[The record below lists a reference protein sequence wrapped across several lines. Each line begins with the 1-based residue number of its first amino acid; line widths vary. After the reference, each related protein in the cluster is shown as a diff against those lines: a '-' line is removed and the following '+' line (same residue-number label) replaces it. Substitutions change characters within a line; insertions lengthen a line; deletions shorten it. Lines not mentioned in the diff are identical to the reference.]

1 MIHKHDKIM
10 IQTKNKL
17 WASALLPFAFASS
30 TLTGQSAAEDVA
42 LDETVVVGNTLA
54 AGTVSSLGTPTAVLD
69 VPQSL
74 SITTAETIE
83 ERGFNSIG
91 DIIDYTP
98 GVNQSQGEGHRDAVV
113 FRGVRSTADFFIDG
127 VRDDV
132 QYYRPLYNIEQ
143 VEILKGPNALFFGRG
158 GAGGVLNRSLKKGV
172 VGQNFNGYKFS
183 VDSFGAA
190 ELQVDSNT
198 AVNNDLAIRVN
209 AYYERY
215 ANHRDYFD
223 GNGYGVNPTVQFKLS
238 DETTLNASYEY
249 LDHTRFIDRG
259 IPTYNGE
266 PVDALN
272 GVFFGDKNLNES
284 EFRAHVLR
292 LDLAHSL
299 SDETAAKLTLSY
311 GDYDK
316 AYGNYYA
323 NAYNAVN
330 QTVDLKGYID
340 TTDRNTFT
348 LSNSLSH
355 EFQLGTLENVLILGS
370 EYISTSN
377 DNDRYNAVTA
387 SAYSISNIPNFSGSF
402 DYSSSGLKDHT
413 EAELDV
419 VSIFFQDTI
428 SLTDSLDLVL
438 GGRFDRFDLS
448 VDNVKTPAKSGNQ
461 DDSHFSPRVGFVY
474 KPQESVSLYTSY
486 SETFVPQSG
495 EQYANLG
502 DDALDADEFSNIEAG
517 IKWNLVDGYEVSAA
531 IFQIDQ
537 DLATDDGSGGSIFLT
552 NEITGFETQFVGQL
566 SENWTLTAS
575 YSFLDGEE
583 ADGDRPKEL
592 PEDMFSVW
600 NHYQASERL
609 GLGLGAI
616 YQDESIIKNDPA
628 PVLPDYFR
636 VDAAAYYVIN
646 EDLRLQ
652 LNIENL
658 LDETYYP
665 SAHSTHQ
672 ATVGAPINS
681 RISISGRF

>member
-1 MIHKHDKIM
+1 MK
-10 IQTKNKL
+10 QTKNKL
-17 WASALLPFAFASS
+17 WASAFLPFAFASS
-30 TLTGQSAAEDVA
+30 ALTGQSAAEDVA
-42 LDETVVVGNTLA
+42 LDETVVVGNSLA
-54 AGTVSSLGTPTAVLD
+54 ADTVSSLGTPTAVLD

-74 SITTAETIE
+74 SITSADVID

-113 FRGVRSTADFFIDG
+113 FRGVRSTADFFVDG

-132 QYYRPLYNIEQ
+132 QYYRPLYNVEQ
-143 VEILKGPNALFFGRG
+143 VEILRGPNALFFGRG
-158 GAGGVLNRSLKKGV
+158 GAGGVLNRVSKKGV
-172 VGQNFNGYKFS
+172 IGQDFNAYKFG

-190 ELQVDSNT
+190 ELQVDSNS
-198 AVNNDLAIRVN
+198 AVNEDVAVRIN

-215 ANHRDYFD
+215 ANHRDYYD
-223 GNGYGVNPTVQFKLS
+223 GDGYGVNPTVQFKLS
-238 DETTLNASYEY
+238 DQTTLNASYEY

-259 IPTYNGE
+259 IPTDPTTGE

-272 GVFFGDKNLNES
+272 GVFFGDKDLNES
-284 EFRAHVLR
+284 EFEAHVLR
-292 LDLAHSL
+292 LDLAHSF
-299 SDETAAKLTLSY
+299 SDETAAQVTLSY

-323 NAYNAVN
+323 NAYNAGN
-330 QTVDLKGYID
+330 QTVELKGYID
-340 TTDRNTFT
+340 TTDRSTLT

-355 EFQLGTLENVLILGS
+355 AFEVGAVEHALLLGA

-377 DNDRYNAVTA
+377 DNDRYKAVT
-387 SAYSISNIPNFSGSF
+387 SSNYSISNLANFSGSF
-402 DYSSSGLKDHT
+402 DYTDLNDDT
-413 EAELDV
+413 EADLDV
-419 VSIFFQDTI
+419 VSVFVQDTI
-428 SLTDSLDLVL
+428 SLSDSLDVIL

-448 VDNVKTPAKSGNQ
+448 VNNVKTPSESGSQ

-474 KPQESVSLYTSY
+474 KPQESVSLYASY

-502 DDALDADEFSNIEAG
+502 KDALDADEFTNLEAG
-517 IKWNLVDGYEVSAA
+517 VKWNLNEGYELSCA

-537 DLATDDGSGGSIFLT
+537 DFAEDDGNGGSTFIT
-552 NEITGFETQFVGQL
+552 TEITGFETQFVGQL
-566 SENWTLTAS
+566 SENWTLTAG
-575 YSFLDGEE
+575 YSFLDGEDK
-583 ADGDRPKEL
+583 DGNRPKEL
-592 PEDMFSVW
+592 PENMFSVW
-600 NHYQASERL
+600 NYYQASEKL
-609 GLGLGAI
+609 GLGIGAI
-616 YQDESIIKNDPA
+616 YQDESIIKNDPT

-636 VDAAAYYVIN
+636 VDAAAYYAIN

-672 ATVGAPINS
+672 ATVGAPINA

>member
-1 MIHKHDKIM
+1 MK
-10 IQTKNKL
+10 QTKNKL
-17 WASALLPFAFASS
+17 WASAFLPFAFASS
-30 TLTGQSAAEDVA
+30 ALTGQSAAEDVA
-42 LDETVVVGNTLA
+42 LDETVVVGNSLA
-54 AGTVSSLGTPTAVLD
+54 ADTVSSLGTPTAVLD

-74 SITTAETIE
+74 SITSADVID

-113 FRGVRSTADFFIDG
+113 FRGVRSTADFFVDG

-132 QYYRPLYNIEQ
+132 QYYRPLYNVEQ
-143 VEILKGPNALFFGRG
+143 VEILRGPNALFFGRG
-158 GAGGVLNRSLKKGV
+158 GAGGVLNRVSKKGV
-172 VGQNFNGYKFS
+172 IGQDFNAYKFG

-190 ELQVDSNT
+190 ELQVDSNSALNEDV
-198 AVNNDLAIRVN
+198 AVRIN

-215 ANHRDYFD
+215 ANHRDYYD
-223 GNGYGVNPTVQFKLS
+223 GDGYGVNPTVQFKLS
-238 DETTLNASYEY
+238 DQTTLNASYEY

-259 IPTYNGE
+259 IPTDPTTGE

-272 GVFFGDKNLNES
+272 GVFFGDKDLNES
-284 EFRAHVLR
+284 EFEAHVLR
-292 LDLAHSL
+292 LDLAHSF
-299 SDETAAKLTLSY
+299 SDETAAKVTLSY

-323 NAYNAVN
+323 NAYNSVN
-330 QTVDLKGYID
+330 QTVELKGYID
-340 TTDRNTFT
+340 TTDRSTLT

-355 EFQLGTLENVLILGS
+355 VFEVGSVEHALLLGA

-377 DNDRYNAVTA
+377 DNDRYKAVT
-387 SAYSISNIPNFSGSF
+387 SSNYSIANLANFSGSF
-402 DYSSSGLKDHT
+402 DYTDLNDDT
-413 EAELDV
+413 EADLDV
-419 VSIFFQDTI
+419 VSVFIQDTI
-428 SLTDSLDLVL
+428 SLSNSLDVIL

-448 VDNVKTPAKSGNQ
+448 VNNVMTPAESGSQ

-474 KPQESVSLYTSY
+474 KPQESVSLYASY

-502 DDALDADEFSNIEAG
+502 KDALDADEFTNLEAG
-517 IKWNLVDGYEVSAA
+517 VKWNLHEGYELSCA

-537 DLATDDGSGGSIFLT
+537 DFAEDDGNGGSTFIT
-552 NEITGFETQFVGQL
+552 TEITGFETQFVGQL
-566 SENWTLTAS
+566 SENWTLTAG
-575 YSFLDGEE
+575 YSFLDGEDK
-583 ADGDRPKEL
+583 DGNRPKEL
-592 PEDMFSVW
+592 PENMFSVW
-600 NHYQASERL
+600 NYYQASEKL

-616 YQDESIIKNDPA
+616 YQDESIIKNDPS

-636 VDAAAYYVIN
+636 VDAAAYYAIN

-672 ATVGAPINS
+672 ATVGAPINA

>member
-1 MIHKHDKIM
+1 MK
-10 IQTKNKL
+10 QTKNKL
-17 WASALLPFAFASS
+17 WASAFLPFAFASS
-30 TLTGQSAAEDVA
+30 ALTGQSAAEDVA
-42 LDETVVVGNTLA
+42 LDETVVVGNSLA
-54 AGTVSSLGTPTAVLD
+54 ADTVSSLGTPTAVLD

-74 SITTAETIE
+74 SITSADVID

-113 FRGVRSTADFFIDG
+113 FRGVRSTADFFVDG

-132 QYYRPLYNIEQ
+132 QYYRPLYNVEQ
-143 VEILKGPNALFFGRG
+143 VEILRGPNALFFGRG
-158 GAGGVLNRSLKKGV
+158 GAGGVLNRVSKKGV
-172 VGQNFNGYKFS
+172 IGQDFNAYKFG

-190 ELQVDSNT
+190 ELQVDSNS
-198 AVNNDLAIRVN
+198 AVNEGVAVRIN

-215 ANHRDYFD
+215 ANHRDYYD
-223 GNGYGVNPTVQFKLS
+223 GDGYGVNPTVQFKLS
-238 DETTLNASYEY
+238 DQTTLNASYEY

-259 IPTYNGE
+259 IPTDPTTGE

-272 GVFFGDKNLNES
+272 GVFFGDKDLNES
-284 EFRAHVLR
+284 EFEAHVLR
-292 LDLAHSL
+292 LDLAHSF
-299 SDETAAKLTLSY
+299 SDETAAQVTLSY

-323 NAYNAVN
+323 NAYNAGN
-330 QTVDLKGYID
+330 QTVELKGYID
-340 TTDRNTFT
+340 TTDRSTLT

-355 EFQLGTLENVLILGS
+355 AFEVGAVEHALLLGA

-377 DNDRYNAVTA
+377 DNDRYKAVT
-387 SAYSISNIPNFSGSF
+387 SSNYSISNLANFSGSF
-402 DYSSSGLKDHT
+402 DYTDLNDDT
-413 EAELDV
+413 EADLDV
-419 VSIFFQDTI
+419 VSVFVQDTI
-428 SLTDSLDLVL
+428 SLSDSLDVIL

-448 VDNVKTPAKSGNQ
+448 VNNVKTPSESGSQ

-474 KPQESVSLYTSY
+474 KPQESVSLYASY

-502 DDALDADEFSNIEAG
+502 KDALDADEFTNLEAG
-517 IKWNLVDGYEVSAA
+517 VKWNLNEGYELSCA

-537 DLATDDGSGGSIFLT
+537 DFAEDDGNGGSTFIT
-552 NEITGFETQFVGQL
+552 TEITGFETQFVGQL
-566 SENWTLTAS
+566 SENWTLTAG
-575 YSFLDGEE
+575 YSFLDGEDK
-583 ADGDRPKEL
+583 DGNRPKEL
-592 PEDMFSVW
+592 PENMFSVW
-600 NHYQASERL
+600 NYYQASEKL
-609 GLGLGAI
+609 GLGIGAI
-616 YQDESIIKNDPA
+616 YQDESIIKNDPT

-636 VDAAAYYVIN
+636 VDAAAYYAIN

-672 ATVGAPINS
+672 ATVGAPINA

>member
-1 MIHKHDKIM
+1 MK
-10 IQTKNKL
+10 QTKNKL
-17 WASALLPFAFASS
+17 WAGAFLPLAFASS
-30 TLTGQSAAEDVA
+30 ALTGQSAAEDVA
-42 LDETVVVGNTLA
+42 LDETVVVGNSLA
-54 AGTVSSLGTPTAVLD
+54 ADTVSSLGTPTAVLD

-74 SITTAETIE
+74 SITTADVID

-113 FRGVRSTADFFIDG
+113 FRGVRSTADFFVDG

-132 QYYRPLYNIEQ
+132 QYYRPLYNVEQ
-143 VEILKGPNALFFGRG
+143 VEILRGPNALFFGRG
-158 GAGGVLNRSLKKGV
+158 GAGGVLNRVSKKGV
-172 VGQNFNGYKFS
+172 IGQDFNAYKFG
-183 VDSFGAA
+183 VDSFSAA
-190 ELQVDSNT
+190 ELQVDSNS
-198 AVNNDLAIRVN
+198 AVSEDVAVRIN

-215 ANHRDYFD
+215 ENHRDYYD
-223 GNGYGVNPTVQFKLS
+223 GDGYGVNPTVQFKLS
-238 DETTLNASYEY
+238 DQTTLNASYEY

-259 IPTYNGE
+259 IPTDPTTGE

-272 GVFFGDKNLNES
+272 DVFFGDKDLNES
-284 EFRAHVLR
+284 EFEAHVLR
-292 LDLAHSL
+292 LDLAHSF
-299 SDETAAKLTLSY
+299 SDETAAKVTLSY

-323 NAYNAVN
+323 NAYDAGN
-330 QTVDLKGYID
+330 QTVELKGYID
-340 TTDRNTFT
+340 TTDRSTLT

-355 EFQLGTLENVLILGS
+355 SFEVGAVEHALLLGA

-377 DNDRYNAVTA
+377 DNDRYKAVK
-387 SAYSISNIPNFSGSF
+387 SSNYSIANLANFSGSF
-402 DYSSSGLKDHT
+402 DYTDLNDDT
-413 EAELDV
+413 EADLDV
-419 VSIFFQDTI
+419 VSVFVQDTI
-428 SLTDSLDLVL
+428 ALSDSLDVIL

-448 VDNVKTPAKSGNQ
+448 VNNVMTSADSGSQ

-474 KPQESVSLYTSY
+474 KPQESVSLYASY

-502 DDALDADEFSNIEAG
+502 DEALDADEFSNLEAG
-517 IKWNLVDGYEVSAA
+517 VKWNLKDGYDLSLA

-537 DLATDDGSGGSIFLT
+537 DFADSDGNGGSTFIT
-552 NEITGFETQFVGQL
+552 TEITGFETQFVGQL
-566 SENWTLTAS
+566 SENWTLTAG
-575 YSFLDGEE
+575 YSFLDGEDK
-583 ADGDRPKEL
+583 DGDRPKEL
-592 PEDMFSVW
+592 PENMFSVW
-600 NHYQASERL
+600 NYYQASEKL

-616 YQDESIIKNDPA
+616 YQDESIIRNDPT

-636 VDAAAYYVIN
+636 VDAAAYYAIN
-646 EDLRLQ
+646 EDLGLQ
-652 LNIENL
+652 LNIENV

-672 ATVGAPINS
+672 ATVGAPINA

>member
-1 MIHKHDKIM
+1 MKH
-10 IQTKNKL
+10 TKNKL
-17 WASALLPFAFASS
+17 WASAFLPFAFASS
-30 TLTGQSAAEDVA
+30 ALTGQSAAEDVA
-42 LDETVVVGNTLA
+42 LDETVVVGNSLA
-54 AGTVSSLGTPTAVLD
+54 ADTVSSLGTPTAVLD

-74 SITTAETIE
+74 SITTAETID

-113 FRGVRSTADFFIDG
+113 FRGVRSTADFFVDG

-132 QYYRPLYNIEQ
+132 QYYRPLYNVEQ
-143 VEILKGPNALFFGRG
+143 VEILRGPNALFFGRG
-158 GAGGVLNRSLKKGV
+158 GAGGVLNRVSKKGII
-172 VGQNFNGYKFS
+172 GQDFNAYKFG

-190 ELQVDSNT
+190 ELQVDSNS
-198 AVNNDLAIRVN
+198 AVNEDVAVRIN

-215 ANHRDYFD
+215 ANHRDYYD
-223 GNGYGVNPTVQFKLS
+223 GDGYGVNPTVQFKLS
-238 DETTLNASYEY
+238 DQTTLNASYEY

-259 IPTYNGE
+259 IPTDNGK

-272 GVFFGDKNLNES
+272 GVFFGDKDLNES
-284 EFRAHVLR
+284 EFEAHVLR
-292 LDLAHSL
+292 LDLAHSF
-299 SDETAAKLTLSY
+299 SDETAAQVSLSY

-323 NAYNAVN
+323 NAYDAVN
-330 QTVDLKGYID
+330 QTVELKGYID
-340 TTDRNTFT
+340 TTDRSTLT

-355 EFQLGTLENVLILGS
+355 AFEVGAVEHALLLGT

-377 DNDRYNAVTA
+377 DNDRYKAVM
-387 SAYSISNIPNFSGSF
+387 SSNYSISNLANFSGSF
-402 DYSSSGLKDHT
+402 DYTDLNDDT
-413 EAELDV
+413 EADLDV
-419 VSIFFQDTI
+419 VSVFIQDTI
-428 SLTDSLDLVL
+428 SLSNSLDVIL

-448 VDNVKTPAKSGNQ
+448 VDNVKTPADSGSQ

-474 KPQESVSLYTSY
+474 KPQESVSLYASY
-486 SETFVPQSG
+486 SETFIPQSG

-502 DDALDADEFSNIEAG
+502 KDALDADEFTNLEAG
-517 IKWNLVDGYEVSAA
+517 VKWNLKDGYDLSLA

-537 DLATDDGSGGSIFLT
+537 DFAEDDGNDGSTFIT
-552 NEITGFETQFVGQL
+552 TEITGFETQFVGQL
-566 SENWTLTAS
+566 SENWTLTAG
-575 YSFLDGEE
+575 YSFLDGEDK
-583 ADGDRPKEL
+583 DGKRPKEL
-592 PEDMFSVW
+592 PENMFSVW
-600 NHYQASERL
+600 NYYQASEKL
-609 GLGLGAI
+609 GLGIGAI
-616 YQDESIIKNDPA
+616 YQDESIIKNDPT

-636 VDAAAYYVIN
+636 VDAAAYYAIN

-672 ATVGAPINS
+672 VTVGAPINA